1 MYKET
6 KNSKND
12 ARLAPGV
19 LCLESI
25 FMVYLVLLYVVLRH
39 CKDFSC
45 HGHPDRDKG
54 LSRSDGPEGGF
65 SGSAQ
70 RPLRELINQ
79 QIDQSVGL
87 GNESNESF
95 LKIHT

>member
-1 MYKET
+1 MNELLRFLVKYGAGS
-6 KNSKND
+6 NNNNAAQVGLPSF
-12 ARLAPGV
+12 AV
-19 LCLESI
+19 LDL
-25 FMVYLVLLYVVLRH
+25 VLRH

>member
-1 MYKET
+1 MVLAPA
-6 KNSKND
+6 
-12 ARLAPGV
+12 ARLRA
-19 LCLESI
+19 LRQ
-25 FMVYLVLLYVVLRH
+25 VVLRH